1 MPSYDF
7 ALIIAAG
14 KMSYEEM
21 LDATDALGEADC
33 TDGSLRGHAEG
44 MEILF
49 TRSGRSLQSA
59 ISSAVSDVE
68 SAGFKV
74 IRVELEREAIRM

>member
-14 KMSYEEM
+14 RMSHEEM

-33 TDGSLRGHAEG
+33 TDGTLCAHAEG
-44 MEILF
+44 MQLLF
-49 TRSGRSLQSA
+49 TRSARSLQTA
-59 ISSAVSDVE
+59 IASAVSDVE
-68 SAGFKV
+68 GAGFRV
-74 IRVELEREAIRM
+74 IRVEMEREAIPT